1 MADVNYYSFIK
12 DFVSPA
18 SLLLFA
24 LTYILNRHNDNKRHQ
39 EETDTKK
46 ISLIDTLSI
55 GLNRIDNLFESLK
68 VDAEKNNFFTYR
80 NILNARPIVERI
92 QKVSNDIIIF
102 SDDEFRK
109 EVLEIIDL
117 LTSLIDDVNDLEN
130 YATSESNKYKE
141 SEQKYLDGLQNLRM
155 RFLQQGIEI
164 DDSLNPKYL
173 KSKGFKNDTTLQT
186 AKKIVGIT
194 QAQFQVAQNEIENAN
209 KFCKDKRVFYAMR
222 ILDAQ
227 AKLRDLND
235 TQENLRESLIN
246 KKG

>member
-1 MADVNYYSFIK
+1 MADINYYNFFK

-18 SLLLFA
+18 SLLVFA
-24 LTYILNRHNDNKRHQ
+24 LTYILNRRNDDKKTQ
-39 EETDTKK
+39 EETDSKK

-92 QKVSNDIIIF
+92 QKLSNDIIIF
-102 SDDEFRK
+102 SEDDFRK

-117 LTSLIDDVNDLEN
+117 LTFLIDDVNDLEN
-130 YATSESNKYKE
+130 YASAENTKYKE
-141 SEQKYLDGLQNLRM
+141 NEKKYFEQLQNLRVKL
-155 RFLQQGIEI
+155 LQQGIEI
-164 DDSLNPKYL
+164 DDNLDPKYL
-173 KSKGFKNDTTLQT
+173 KSRSTKNDSTLKT
-186 AKKIVGIT
+186 AKRIINNT
-194 QAQFQVAQNEIENAN
+194 QVQFQIAQSELENTN

-227 AKLRDLND
+227 AKIRDLND
-235 TQENLRESLIN
+235 TLKNIRESLI
-246 KKG
+246 